1 MTAVLAIEF
10 PYHVLVIA
18 DSRVSWN
25 PNTFRPQDNLQKI
38 YPLGPTGIV
47 GFSGSIPAAKA
58 IFKLAADQ
66 SHKKTLPPTAD
77 QIPIDLSKIAQEAFS
92 LLRDQHSK
100 EIELMYV
107 GPDYSKIGLIAEN
120 VIMAENIM
128 TVMRSP
134 RFDVQESPTVVR
146 LGYAREYPLDQ
157 IRKNRDGLIRF
168 GLTPNGVK
176 FQMAIAANA
185 FGPAL
190 ARYAPHRVGGLFT
203 VGVASARGVRWI
215 PYGSEEEYQLLIEG
229 GRFIQKDNKA
239 GKTIPLETILEYN
252 PYSRSSK
259 DLRLDTPEL

>member
-1 MTAVLAIEF
+1 MTAILAIEF

-18 DSRVSWN
+18 DARVSWE

-38 YPLGPTGIV
+38 YPLGTTGIV
-47 GFSGSIPAAKA
+47 GFSGSISAAKA
-58 IFKLAADQ
+58 IFKLAEEQ
-66 SHKKTLPPTAD
+66 SHTRTLPPTAD
-77 QIPIDLSKIAQEAFS
+77 QIPIDLSKIAQEAYS
-92 LLRDQHSK
+92 QLRDKRRH

-120 VIMAENIM
+120 VVMAKNIMA
-128 TVMRSP
+128 VMRSP
-134 RFDVQESPTVVR
+134 KFEVQESPTAVR
-146 LGYAREYPLDQ
+146 LGYAREYPLDL
-157 IRKNRDGLIRF
+157 IRKNRDGLIKL
-168 GLTPNGVK
+168 GLSPGGVK
-176 FQMAIAANA
+176 FQMAIAANS

-203 VGVASARGVRWI
+203 VGVASARGVSWL
-215 PYGSEEEYQLLIEG
+215 PYGSEDEYQLLIEN
-229 GRFIQKDNKA
+229 GRFIQNDNKA